1 MSKKSLDK
9 LFQEKFLNF
18 KETPD
23 EMVWNSIETSLNKR
37 KKKRIIPIWWQLG
50 GIAALLA
57 IGLLFF
63 NPYDGVTIP
72 EDDGITNIEQKD
84 NESPANDLDK
94 VQKIPNNSEITSEK
108 VKPDDTNADSQIAKS
123 LKNKDVV
130 TPKKEKANSFI
141 QESNDTKDYK
151 ATNANIASQEQ
162 SFDDSD
168 DQSETIHN
176 VIKENS
182 KNSGL
187 ALEESTNK
195 NIDNTNSLIN
205 STTENLKGKE
215 KEVTKS
221 NEKINLKKSLF
232 DELNRQEEEE
242 TAIVEK
248 SGKRWSAGPSIAPVY
263 YDAMGKGSPVSP
275 MFSSNSKSGN
285 INLSYGVAIAYE
297 ISPKFS
303 VRSGVHKVDYG
314 YNTNDV
320 YFTSSISAIS
330 QGQISNINYAET
342 SENLVVS
349 SNNATLN
356 SSSKSFDVSA
366 KNVNKSGVMAQQ
378 LGYLEVPVELSYAL
392 VNNKFGLNVIGGV
405 SSLFLVDNAV
415 DLTSGSLTTQI
426 GEANNVN
433 DLNFSAN
440 FGIGL
445 GYQFS
450 QNLRLN
456 IEPVF
461 KYQLNTFSNVDGTF
475 NPYSVGV
482 YSGLSFKF

>member
-9 LFQEKFLNF
+9 LFQEKFTDF
-18 KETPD
+18 KEDPD
-23 EMVWNSIETSLNKR
+23 EKVWYSIEASLNKR

-63 NPYDGVTIP
+63 NPYEGVTIP
-72 EDDGITNIEQKD
+72 KDDSITNIEQKD
-84 NESPANDLDK
+84 NESPTNDLDK
-94 VQKIPNNSEITSEK
+94 VQKIPNDSEITSEK
-108 VKPDDTNADSQIAKS
+108 VNPVDTNDDGQVAKS
-123 LKNKDVV
+123 LQYKDAVTAKN
-130 TPKKEKANSFI
+130 EKANDFV
-141 QESNDTKDYK
+141 QASNDTKVYK
-151 ATNANIASQEQ
+151 ATDTNIASKEQ
-162 SFDDSD
+162 TFDGSD
-168 DQSETIHN
+168 DQSETLSN
-176 VIKENS
+176 VIKEKSNNS
-182 KNSGL
+182 RL
-187 ALEESTNK
+187 ALGERSNENFDNK
-195 NIDNTNSLIN
+195 NDLIN
-205 STTENLKGKE
+205 NTAEALKGNDKE
-215 KEVTKS
+215 GA
-221 NEKINLKKSLF
+221 NHKKSLF

-297 ISPKFS
+297 ISPKLS

-320 YFTSSISAIS
+320 YFTSSIAAIS

-405 SSLFLVDNAV
+405 SSLFLVDNEV

-475 NPYSVGV
+475 NPYSIGV
-482 YSGLSFKF
+482 YSGLNFKF